1 MPKVA
6 VNTGKEATINMLEHS
21 AVQQKTGM
29 RMYPIPGARS
39 FRMVVTM
46 LIPASSV
53 PMPEICSA
61 HR

>member
-6 VNTGKEATINMLEHS
+6 VRIGKAATISMLEHS
-21 AVQQKTGM
+21 AVQQNTGM
-29 RMYPIPGARS
+29 RMYVMPGARS

-46 LIPASSV
+46 LMPASSV

-61 HR
+61 QR